1 MQYLLSCETIP
12 AAFHVT
18 WDQFRQFYPYYK
30 HIHYIL
36 YICIHSN
43 STKKLQSIYHDREF
57 PLGQRSWGNE
67 PAIWRLKHRNF
78 QNSILFTP
86 SHILCQPPL
95 RGMNRTKGSEACDQ
109 SLHSKDQFSTWL
121 RAFPSLSHSETRT
134 RMAVIYPFIFYE
146 LISLWWQMLRYLD
159 DV

>member
-1 MQYLLSCETIP
+1 MCNIYWAVKRFLLLFMWHEINFVSFTLITNTFIISFTS
-12 AAFHVT
+12 AFILIAQKT
-18 WDQFRQFYPYYK
+18 TK
-30 HIHYIL
+30 HL
-36 YICIHSN
+36 PRS
-43 STKKLQSIYHDREF
+43 EF

-86 SHILCQPPL
+86 SHILCQPPP